1 MRASLVLYN
10 LLNNVFHSLQ
20 VSLKRFR
27 ANLEKV
33 AIFLLFELRVDLR
46 WRNDA
51 GVRGAPVGGRQVMVV
66 GGHPRL
72 ISLVWTSWTLLAP
85 VHACFFCV
93 FSTDCCAGLQRACI
107 YRWVDT
113 GCSLDKCHH
122 HVGLMLKQRP
132 FGTMVVGCG
141 L

>member
-1 MRASLVLYN
+1 MLYN
-10 LLNNVFHSLQ
+10 LLRNVFHSLQ
-20 VSLKRFR
+20 VSLERFR
-27 ANLEKV
+27 KNLEKV
-33 AIFLLFELRVDLR
+33 GNFLLFELRVDLR

-51 GVRGAPVGGRQVMVV
+51 GVRGAPVGGGQVMVV

-93 FSTDCCAGLQRACI
+93 FSTDSCAGL
-107 YRWVDT
+107 WVDT

-122 HVGLMLKQRP
+122 HVGLILKQRP
-132 FGTMVVGCG
+132 FGRVVVGCG